1 MILLTGHKTVVTAV
15 TALSSA
21 ALSSPA
27 SLGTECVTI
36 QRSPALSC
44 CGGGSRSGRTTC
56 CLGYRVGRGLSLAA
70 IILVM
75 AFFISYAASLRWTK
89 QGSRR
94 IAGQHNVISWDTSA
108 VLGSATAIRDL
119 ISRSG
124 SFTENVTVRV
134 WVLCCGAF
142 CCC

>member
-1 MILLTGHKTVVTAV
+1 MILFTCLKTVVTAV
-15 TALSSA
+15 TPLCATALA
-21 ALSSPA
+21 SPGIFCF
-27 SLGTECVTI
+27 GTECVTI

-44 CGGGSRSGRTTC
+44 RGWCRSWCCCGSDC
-56 CLGYRVGRGLSLAA
+56 GRGLSLAA

-89 QGSRR
+89 QSSRR

-108 VLGSATAIRDL
+108 VLGSAAAIRDL

-124 SFTENVTVRV
+124 SFTENVTVWV